1 MQTSGQ
7 HWDYWHLFIYVLH
20 VCVKWLLH
28 TQDSSTDSGNVT
40 RMLRKFLPAS
50 VGSSSQGQRAV
61 GPVYGLWDSEQFT
74 QLQLQFLSLKTMI
87 ETKIC
92 NLYFMIFFSLFKY
105 QLLGCTFHSIKF
117 SFEGRTI
124 DKCIQ

>member
-92 NLYFMIFFSLFKY
+92 NLYFMIFFF
-105 QLLGCTFHSIKF
+105 TFQISTARMYF
-117 SFEGRTI
+117 SFN
-124 DKCIQ
+124 KIQFWGEDY